1 MKRVIFAALA
11 LAICTN
17 CASSNDSS
25 KSSSQVAESTTPT
38 KILTRSEVAV
48 AKRIEQ
54 HEEFTSE
61 IYAYKENNIIPAA
74 QGVRISTI
82 NFEVGDMVKE
92 GEVVATLDPTLYN
105 QQMIALA
112 NLQADYDRLLP
123 VYEAGGVSRQTLDQ
137 SKASLDVQIEMAE
150 DMRKNILLRSPI
162 SGVVTARNAEAGD
175 LFTSQAI
182 LHIAQIDKL
191 KVLVQISEQYFP
203 NVKVGMPVEMGV
215 DIYPGRSF
223 AGEVS
228 LIYPTLDA
236 ATRTFTVEVTVPN
249 ESKLLRPGMY
259 GRTQFNMGTKEAVLV
274 RDVAVQKQFGSAENY
289 VFVDN
294 NGVAERRRVTK
305 GRQVGDQIDILSGLK
320 PGERVLVT
328 GFSRISDG
336 TPIEVK

>member
-1 MKRVIFAALA
+1 MKRVFFAALTLA
-11 LAICTN
+11 LCAS
-17 CASSNDSS
+17 CASSGES
-25 KSSSQVAESTTPT
+25 KSTSQTTESTTQSRV
-38 KILTRSEVAV
+38 LTRSEAAV
-48 AKRIEQ
+48 SQTIQ
-54 HEEFTSE
+54 QSEEFTSE

-82 NFEVGDMVKE
+82 NFEIGDMVKE

-105 QQMIALA
+105 QQMIALS
-112 NLQADYDRLLP
+112 NLQADYDRLVP
-123 VYEAGGVSRQTLDQ
+123 VYEAGGISRQTLDQ
-137 SKASLDVQIEMAE
+137 TKASLDVQIEMAE
-150 DMRKNILLRSPI
+150 DMRKNIEIRSPI

-191 KVLVQISEQYFP
+191 KVLVQISEQYYP
-203 NVKVGMPVEMGV
+203 NVKMGMAVDMTV
-215 DIYPGRSF
+215 DIYPDKSF
-223 AGEVS
+223 KGEVS

-236 ATRTFTVEVTVPN
+236 STRTFTVEVTVPN
-249 ESKLLRPGMY
+249 ASKVLRPGMY
-259 GRTQFNMGTKEAVLV
+259 GRTRFNMGSKSAILV

-320 PGERVLVT
+320 PGEKVLVT